1 MTAIMRPAMPKSKA
15 ENHKEA
21 IMSAVEDETE
31 SEAIAE
37 AAKAA
42 QQIRVA
48 DRIVRPEDLSAQ
60 VEKALDGAA
69 ERFHLKFDD
78 GSELYLATTGG
89 ILTATVSK

>member
-1 MTAIMRPAMPKSKA
+1 MPKSKA